1 MLVCVLYEMQISNLH
16 AMSYEIVQIPVHF
29 IFIYKYVV
37 IMMNIHQYIQTDTV
51 EDVKF
56 NENQLNWK

>member
-16 AMSYEIVQIPVHF
+16 AMSYEIVQIPVH
-29 IFIYKYVV
+29 V

-56 NENQLNWK
+56 NENQLN